1 MARRAREASDGKE
14 RKMARGSMGGCLPMG
29 LATTPQTDV
38 GRGQDLGGGGRRA
51 AWICSAIDFI
61 DMEGGVAF
69 IDIAMDGAEGAVDVD
84 ALDDDLGVV
93 DQARRLTRPICFT
106 ALVKICEGL
115 KMCSTR
121 IRRVAWI

>member
-1 MARRAREASDGKE
+1 
-14 RKMARGSMGGCLPMG
+14 MARGSTGGCLPMG
-29 LATTPQTDV
+29 LATTPRTDV

-93 DQARRLTRPICFT
+93 DQARPLTRPICFT

-115 KMCSTR
+115 KMCFTR